1 MARISVPPTRLDKD
15 VARVIARRTDPPI
28 EGGAEALT
36 WGADEHVLIVAAAI
50 GWLLTRKSE
59 EPVSRLSTH
68 VLVCSLATAI
78 LPHVLKAFVEQER
91 PRPSH
96 DQRPLA
102 WHSILR
108 EIVGRVSFRSRP
120 ACRRSRIRRDAIAI

>member
-91 PRPSH
+91 PDRRTISGHWRGIPFSGKSSDAFPSGH
-96 DQRPLA
+96 ALHVGALA
-102 WHSILR
+102 S
-108 EIVGRVSFRSRP
+108 
-120 ACRRSRIRRDAIAI
+120 